1 MMGKELEEQ
10 KKNNNCADLHLLF
23 GLKPE
28 TNKHRYNFQKCNE
41 VAAVFATKSDGDIPD
56 SYVVI
61 RNKNTKKLQE
71 VKAMD
76 PNVEPRIYPVFYPY
90 GTQGWHRN
98 IPKQI
103 TKERRVT
110 RAGYFKYR
118 LALRN
123 DEYNVFIHGG
133 KLFQQWLVDSYVK
146 IEQDKMNFFKQEKA
160 KLRVETYKGL
170 SDYLENKAKNIN
182 GKVGHDAASIQL
194 CNQNNTNNKNEN
206 TINNDDSTDNNDNN
220 DNNDDNTDK
229 NDEKVINHNE
239 INDYINS
246 RYVGPSEAYWRIMSK
261 KLKGRS
267 HTVVRL
273 PVHLPNQHNIIL
285 DNSDDLTNDKLESA
299 LNQVTM
305 LHDYFDLNKRDIN
318 ARNILYTNIPE
329 HYIFKEI
336 KINGVKAKKQWVKR
350 EKRIKAIGRMYSVSP
365 TQSELYHLRLLLL
378 HKKGA
383 TSYKD
388 LLTVNDIYHNTFTDA
403 CLALGLIEDDNE
415 WHIAMNEA
423 VHWMMPN
430 SLRKLFVLIL
440 IHCNPIHP
448 ERLWDT
454 FKQSLSEDYTKKYGQ
469 TEGIK
474 KAYLC
479 INNILQK
486 EGKSI
491 HDYITIHDL
500 DVQLTSENDD
510 TNIQTYLSNGT
521 KMYNMLNVCQKE
533 IVDNIYGNISK
544 CTHYKQT

>member
-1 MMGKELEEQ
+1 MDICCVHCNALHFKCETISNKGNSFYDCCGHGEVKLDKLPQPPPELFDLLNGKHPKSKEFIANIRKYNCSISFASMKANLMQFHNRPGPFCYVVQGHIYYHINTSVYPQKSDSPSFGQLFIVDQNEATKHRINFNADLDPEILNLLDSLMRKHNIFAQSYEMMGKELEEQ

-90 GTQGWHRN
+90 GTQG
-98 IPKQI
+98 
-103 TKERRVT
+103 
-110 RAGYFKYR
+110 
-118 LALRN
+118 
-123 DEYNVFIHGG
+123 
-133 KLFQQWLVDSYVK
+133 
-146 IEQDKMNFFKQEKA
+146 
-160 KLRVETYKGL
+160 
-170 SDYLENKAKNIN
+170 
-182 GKVGHDAASIQL
+182 HDAASIQL

-261 KLKGRS
+261 KLK
-267 HTVVRL
+267 
-273 PVHLPNQHNIIL
+273 
-285 DNSDDLTNDKLESA
+285 
-299 LNQVTM
+299 
-305 LHDYFDLNKRDIN
+305 
-318 ARNILYTNIPE
+318 
-329 HYIFKEI
+329 
-336 KINGVKAKKQWVKR
+336 
-350 EKRIKAIGRMYSVSP
+350 
-365 TQSELYHLRLLLL
+365 
-378 HKKGA
+378 
-383 TSYKD
+383 
-388 LLTVNDIYHNTFTDA
+388 
-403 CLALGLIEDDNE
+403 ALGLIEDDNE

-486 EGKSI
+486 EGCGILNDKNNEINIPSI
-491 HDYITIHDL
+491 CVIKPGLDLPTI
-500 DVQLTSENDD
+500 
-510 TNIQTYLSNGT
+510 
-521 KMYNMLNVCQKE
+521 
-533 IVDNIYGNISK
+533 IYGDLLLQKKYKIAAKCAILAARNKDVNEINTNVLHMLDEDTEMIYTSIDSADNCDNGDSLSRVKSWNSIKLQLNEDTKIDNDTYKVKNIV
-544 CTHYKQT
+544 YNEMFI